1 MTIAAIRAEIAAAQD
16 ALSRALALADAMEV
30 QQPPPAPA
38 PVVPAVNLEKPA
50 AFFDVMRGLTA
61 NKKLNATQV
70 DGLNAILT
78 ACAASHLP
86 LAWAA
91 YVIATPALET
101 GMSFDPGKVESLNYS
116 VDALIKKFS
125 RERISAADAQ
135 RYGRND
141 ATGQKA
147 NQQAIANCIYGGSW
161 GLNKLGN
168 TQPGDGWWFRGRSW
182 PQLTGR
188 RNFTKADTTLKLKGA
203 LLAAPSILARIDIA
217 APVLVRGMEEGW
229 YTTKKLA
236 DYLPGAGRAKR
247 DQFTAARWIVN
258 GQDRAEDIADYA
270 LQVQD
275 GLTAGGYA

>member
-1 MTIAAIRAEIAAAQD
+1 MTLAKLRADLEAIQQLLNRAMAIAAD
-16 ALSRALALADAMEV
+16 LEV
-30 QQPPPAPA
+30 QERPAPA
-38 PVVPAVNLEKPA
+38 APVNPPIALRNPP
-50 AFFDVMRGLTA
+50 AFFDAMRA
-61 NKKLNATQV
+61 MSPNKKLTKTQV
-70 DGLNAILT
+70 DGLEAILA
-78 ACAASHLP
+78 ACAADALP

-116 VDALIKKFS
+116 VDALISKFS
-125 RERISAADAQ
+125 RERISIADAR

-147 NQQAIANCIYGGSW
+147 NQEAIANCIYGGSW
-161 GLNKLGN
+161 GLKNLGN

-188 RNFTKADTTLKLKGA
+188 GNFTKADTTLKLKGA
-203 LLAAPSILARIDIA
+203 LLADPSILARIDIA

-236 DYLPGAGRAKR
+236 DYLPSAGRAKR

>member
-1 MTIAAIRAEIAAAQD
+1 MTIAKLRKDLEAIQQLLDRAK
-16 ALSRALALADAMEV
+16 ALAADLEV
-30 QQPPPAPA
+30 PDAPTPPPAAVA
-38 PVVPAVNLEKPA
+38 PVALRNPP
-50 AFFDVMRGLTA
+50 AFFDAMRGMSPT
-61 NKKLNATQV
+61 KKLTKVQV
-70 DGLNAILT
+70 DGLEAILA
-78 ACAASHLP
+78 ACAADALP

-116 VDALIKKFS
+116 VDALISKFS
-125 RERISAADAQ
+125 RERISIADAR

-147 NQQAIANCIYGGSW
+147 NQEAIANCIYGGSW
-161 GLNKLGN
+161 GLKNLGN

-188 RNFTKADTTLKLKGA
+188 RNFTKADAALKLNGA
-203 LLAAPSILARIDIA
+203 LLTDPSILARVEIA

-229 YTTKKLA
+229 YTTKALS
-236 DYLPGAGRAKR
+236 DYLPVEGRATRK
-247 DQFTAARWIVN
+247 QFTAARWIVN